1 MFVKKGWEP
10 LQVVD
15 SKVFVS
21 IDRGHD
27 LSRLTSLFGTVGL
40 IVIDVYVVKLPPEVR
55 YTPL

>member
-1 MFVKKGWEP
+1 MFVKKGLEP

-27 LSRLTSLFGTVGL
+27 LSRLTILFGAVGR
-40 IVIDVYVVKLPPEVR
+40 IVDHVNVVKLPPEVR